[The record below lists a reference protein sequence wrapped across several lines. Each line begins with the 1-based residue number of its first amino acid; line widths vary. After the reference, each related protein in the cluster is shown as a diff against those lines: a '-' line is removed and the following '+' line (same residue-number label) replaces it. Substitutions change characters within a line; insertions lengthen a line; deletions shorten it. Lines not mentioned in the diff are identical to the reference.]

1 MLRRIEKGLNNERK
15 KSQVANGVGQG
26 PYSGSA
32 SRAATDFNFAGN
44 SDGFMDPSLNKNT
57 STPLGSMSASTT
69 PTSTDPPSATT
80 LATGSPG
87 KLGATQVKAA
97 GTASPSQAMEADDD
111 EDDDD
116 KEPSD
121 DGLFPARLLARENRR
136 NSFFRTILNPAEAEG
151 GRSPDDQ
158 KPSIDNRQAS
168 VASNITSILPIIP
181 EPKDP
186 IAAGLMDE
194 AQAKVLFDL

>member
-15 KSQVANGVGQG
+15 KSQVANGIGQA
-26 PYSGSA
+26 PYPAPGSRL
-32 SRAATDFNFAGN
+32 STDFNFTGN
-44 SDGFMDPSLNKNT
+44 SDGFMDPNLNKGT
-57 STPLGSMSASTT
+57 PAPRGPMSTSTT
-69 PTSTDPPSATT
+69 PTSTDPPVNA
-80 LATGSPG
+80 LATSSPG
-87 KLGATQVKAA
+87 KPTQVKSQ
-97 GTASPSQAMEADDD
+97 GSASPSQAMDDD
-111 EDDDD
+111 EDEDD

-136 NSFFRTILNPAEAEG
+136 NSFFRTILNPAETEG
-151 GRSPDDQ
+151 ARSPDDQ
-158 KPSIDNRQAS
+158 KPSMDNRQTS
-168 VASNITSILPIIP
+168 VPNNVTSVSPIIP

>member
-15 KSQVANGVGQG
+15 KSQVANAIGQA
-26 PYSGSA
+26 PYPPSA
-32 SRAATDFNFAGN
+32 SRASTDFAFASN
-44 SDGFMDPSLNKNT
+44 SDGFMDPSLNKNA
-57 STPLGSMSASTT
+57 SAPRGPMSASTT
-69 PTSTDPPSATT
+69 PTSTEPPSATFT
-80 LATGSPG
+80 TGSPN
-87 KLGATQVKAA
+87 KLAPVQVKT
-97 GTASPSQAMEADDD
+97 GPGSPSQNMEADDD
-111 EDDDD
+111 DDDDD

-136 NSFFRTILNPAEAEG
+136 NSFFRTILNPAETEG
-151 GRSPDDQ
+151 VRSPDDQ
-158 KPSIDNRQAS
+158 KPSMDNRQTS
-168 VASNITSILPIIP
+168 VASTVPSITPIIP